1 VLFRV
6 EVAAEDPAGKKMTA
20 WVGPHPDGQ
29 EKGEKELKSQEGR
42 ALIFVLSLPFLL
54 DSPNVQ
60 ISCHF
65 YILAE
70 YFYHIE
76 ITYIFKVTIFIAQGK
91 KIKSGHNPDIIRT

>member
-54 DSPNVQ
+54 DSLNVQ

-70 YFYHIE
+70 YFYHLK
-76 ITYIFKVTIFIAQGK
+76 ITNIFGNIIFMALSE